1 MGRCKGPFS
10 AKPPV
15 SIRRPCR
22 RTTGLTD
29 FGENLPV
36 LGFLCDCHPIEIYAE
51 ALQNINTV
59 KAALLPTLIGRRVR
73 LAAWLIT
80 GKKVRTKTGDAME
93 FLTFEDD
100 TGIVETTFFPNAY
113 HRFHHILDLD
123 RPYILTG
130 RVEQDWGA
138 VTLTVD
144 WVDLL
149 QMDPTGRKGPRADEA
164 AWSGN
169 RQAAP

>member
-1 MGRCKGPFS
+1 M
-10 AKPPV
+10 
-15 SIRRPCR
+15 
-22 RTTGLTD
+22 
-29 FGENLPV
+29 
-36 LGFLCDCHPIEIYAE
+36 EIYAG
-51 ALQNINTV
+51 ALHHLNTV

-93 FLTFEDD
+93 FLTFEDE

-113 HRFHHILDLD
+113 HRFRHMLDLD

-149 QMDPTGRKGPRADEA
+149 QMGQAVCKGPGADDA